1 MTNISYRKITNKQWK
16 GFANYA
22 FSAMINLI
30 DHYIPDLRPFSS
42 IFFVISKR
50 DRLAKKKKK
59 NNNNEKIIEYEGF
72 HLSWFSYNCKAA
84 LES

>member
-1 MTNISYRKITNKQWK
+1 
-16 GFANYA
+16 
-22 FSAMINLI
+22 MINLI

-59 NNNNEKIIEYEGF
+59 IIIMKRLLSMKVFIYHGF
-72 HLSWFSYNCKAA
+72 LIIAKLLWNLKTYIVKT
-84 LES
+84 L